1 MKLLLVIFLIASHL
15 FAKPWCTC
23 NQVTQI
29 TKWFTKKKV
38 FWRVSGNTARQNQGP
53 KQKRSRDSY
62 LSTTSDL
69 QMTLKR
75 RAKTWIQKCTT
86 AVQFMFS
93 SSSINLNKH
102 AIMPAI
108 LYPPS
113 PCSSSKSTFWE
124 NKARRFR
131 RGQLKGGQDTVC
143 NLAVMQAQM
152 NTTQASKR
160 KAHEIESHRT
170 LTKASLCELTK
181 RIPF

>member
-1 MKLLLVIFLIASHL
+1 MVYKE
-15 FAKPWCTC
+15 
-23 NQVTQI
+23 
-29 TKWFTKKKV
+29 KKV
-38 FWRVSGNTARQNQGP
+38 FWRGSGNTARQNQAP
-53 KQKRSRDSY
+53 KQERSWDSY

-69 QMTLKR
+69 QMTLK

-93 SSSINLNKH
+93 TSSINLNKH

-160 KAHEIESHRT
+160 KAHKVESRRT